1 MAVLGVVS
9 EYNPFH
15 NGHKYLFD
23 MACQAEKFDAVVCV
37 MSGNFTQRGEAALFN
52 KWARAE
58 MALASGADLVIE
70 LPFCFAVRSA
80 YYFARGAMQLL
91 QRTGVVTHLAFGCE
105 NNHLPTLQG
114 IAEILSHEPDE
125 FKTSLKRNLSNG
137 LSFPLARSRALQ
149 DMQSPSNHDL
159 HGALLGPNNI
169 LAIEYLR
176 VMQEENIPFHPIAIK
191 RQGSPYHDTE
201 VSCLPSAT
209 AIRQALIHNAD
220 LDSLRSSLPPGSID
234 IIDRELANGRK
245 SSGLESLERS
255 IIMMIRSM
263 STDQL
268 RSIYE
273 VNDGLEYR
281 IKEAANH
288 SGTLYQLLTQIK
300 SKRYNMTRI
309 SRSMLYILFSLTK
322 DQMQLFDRS
331 GPQYLHLLGFSAKG
345 QKILQVM
352 KINSRLTIVNRASD
366 MKKLCEESPDPVLSQ
381 MANLDRLAT
390 DMYSLLYSNPDMRK
404 GSLDY
409 TMSPIRTVTSDI

>member
-176 VMQEENIPFHPIAIK
+176 VMQEENIPFHPFQLNPARI
-191 RQGSPYHDTE
+191 
-201 VSCLPSAT
+201 LP
-209 AIRQALIHNAD
+209 
-220 LDSLRSSLPPGSID
+220 
-234 IIDRELANGRK
+234 
-245 SSGLESLERS
+245 
-255 IIMMIRSM
+255 
-263 STDQL
+263 
-268 RSIYE
+268 
-273 VNDGLEYR
+273 
-281 IKEAANH
+281 
-288 SGTLYQLLTQIK
+288 
-300 SKRYNMTRI
+300 
-309 SRSMLYILFSLTK
+309 LFSL
-322 DQMQLFDRS
+322 
-331 GPQYLHLLGFSAKG
+331 LL
-345 QKILQVM
+345 
-352 KINSRLTIVNRASD
+352 R
-366 MKKLCEESPDPVLSQ
+366 
-381 MANLDRLAT
+381 
-390 DMYSLLYSNPDMRK
+390 Y
-404 GSLDY
+404 
-409 TMSPIRTVTSDI
+409 